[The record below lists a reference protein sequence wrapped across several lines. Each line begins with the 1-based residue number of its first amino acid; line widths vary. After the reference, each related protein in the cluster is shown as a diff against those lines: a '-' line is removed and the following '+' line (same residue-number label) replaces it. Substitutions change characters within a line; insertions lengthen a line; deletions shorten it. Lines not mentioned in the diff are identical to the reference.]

1 VRKGRQLAPLLLAL
15 AAIAASAA
23 VVPPRLAPWLDTA
36 KDQLVQRT
44 FVPDPAQKVGE
55 VRILRRGDA
64 TVVET
69 LIYSKVGSRVVA
81 EIRKKELANWPGSA
95 DVAAYLE
102 ALSQVQKTV
111 ERRLPTDR
119 AADRRQKIWIDF
131 VVAPAAAFIAI
142 GAFESTLE
150 GGQVQVVSREPL
162 ALLEPSREY
171 VERNQRLIA
180 ADSFHVE
187 DTATLL
193 PDRWK

>member
-1 VRKGRQLAPLLLAL
+1 M
-15 AAIAASAA
+15 
-23 VVPPRLAPWLDTA
+23 
-36 KDQLVQRT
+36 
-44 FVPDPAQKVGE
+44 
-55 VRILRRGDA
+55 
-64 TVVET
+64 VET

-131 VVAPAAAFIAI
+131 VVAPSTAFIAI

-150 GGQVQVVSREPL
+150 DGQLQVVSREPL
-162 ALLEPSREY
+162 AVLEPSREY

-187 DTATLL
+187 DTAALL